1 MQLFAGAASFIV
13 GAATLEC
20 TESSMTGRGGP
31 LLVACHGLR
40 STDEAGQGPT
50 GHGNSSLEPALI
62 GILFNL
68 EKNSPES
75 ASIQEVRD
83 SLADKMSDASR
94 LIDRLV
100 KKGYID
106 KFPSDFD
113 RRSNRVRI
121 SDSGLEILRE
131 VNSRKENLDGIVN
144 DLLSDKE
151 IKELNRLLSL
161 LK

>member
-1 MQLFAGAASFIV
+1 
-13 GAATLEC
+13 
-20 TESSMTGRGGP
+20 
-31 LLVACHGLR
+31 
-40 STDEAGQGPT
+40 
-50 GHGNSSLEPALI
+50 
-62 GILFNL
+62 
-68 EKNSPES
+68 
-75 ASIQEVRD
+75 
-83 SLADKMSDASR
+83 MSDASR

-100 KKGYID
+100 KKGYLD

-121 SDSGLEILRE
+121 SDSGLEILKE
-131 VNSRKENLDGIVN
+131 INSRKEGLDGIVN